1 MDDYFVIQPIGGLW
15 VVVSSEI
22 IVARCPTVPEAIK
35 AAVQVASRTAGYGR
49 RVQVLVDE
57 LGGGR
62 RIIWDS
68 TRDGYSAA

>member
-1 MDDYFVIQPIGGLW
+1 MGGRQQRDQ
-15 VVVSSEI
+15 
-22 IVARCPTVPEAIK
+22 VARCPTVPEAIK